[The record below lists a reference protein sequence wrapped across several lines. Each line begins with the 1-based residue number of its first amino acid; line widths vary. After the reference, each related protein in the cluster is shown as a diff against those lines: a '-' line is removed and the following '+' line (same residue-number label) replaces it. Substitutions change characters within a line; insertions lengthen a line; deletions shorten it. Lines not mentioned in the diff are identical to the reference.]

1 MQVGEITFF
10 KRLPSM
16 MKTELRSEVSIGNMQ
31 DQPVTLT
38 PQSTLS
44 FTSWTMTRNAFKGRR
59 QSEAGQ
65 DPRLEAVL
73 PLLHK
78 RCQVFDVPG
87 GAFPPNEKQ
96 KVECEVKS
104 ISQVLSVSLLR
115 HINFAFSGAYVA
127 DEDSLPAKRPDYDR
141 LTNTCTVVEEIRVLQ
156 MKLSAT
162 EDDDEQRALEEDITG
177 KILWLFWCGICTEAE
192 QLLPEVASYI
202 RREGNMKGLRML
214 QFLIIARKEYVELDD
229 DQANMQRI
237 MLDAGAGTSKHQLLL
252 AARAAEQIKW
262 PDSQIP
268 SPSVL

>member
-1 MQVGEITFF
+1 MHSRAGANP
-10 KRLPSM
+10 RLG
-16 MKTELRSEVSIGNMQ
+16 KT
-31 DQPVTLT
+31 
-38 PQSTLS
+38 
-44 FTSWTMTRNAFKGRR
+44 
-59 QSEAGQ
+59 
-65 DPRLEAVL
+65 RLEAVL

-78 RCQVFDVPG
+78 QCQVFDVPG

-104 ISQVLSVSLLR
+104 ISQVLSVGLLR
-115 HINFAFSGAYVA
+115 HINVAFSGAYIA
-127 DEDSLPAKRPDYDR
+127 DEDTLPAKHPDYDR
-141 LTNTCTVVEEIRVLQ
+141 LTNTCTIVEEIRVLQ

-177 KILWLFWCGICTEAE
+177 KILWLSWCGICTEAE
-192 QLLPEVASYI
+192 QLLPEGSGCELYPA
-202 RREGNMKGLRML
+202 EGNMKGLLML

-229 DQANMQRI
+229 DQANMRRI

-262 PDSQIP
+262 PGLDTQDTILAADSQIP